1 MDNKKNN
8 DALENMDEF
17 NEKYGHY
24 VSEDEET
31 QIIPVPHFERNEVSE
46 SYDYEETDNVQE
58 YDDNSELTD
67 DSTDVKAKAP
77 GNFFTRNKYKN
88 TKIIALCLV
97 IAL

>member
-31 QIIPVPHFERNEVSE
+31 QIIPVPHFEKNEVSE
-46 SYDYEETDNVQE
+46 SYDYEE
-58 YDDNSELTD
+58 DDVVTENDEESDLTE
-67 DSTDVKAKAP
+67 SKKS
-77 GNFFTRNKYKN
+77 GQFLYKE
-88 TKIIALCLV
+88 
-97 IAL
+97 

>member
-31 QIIPVPHFERNEVSE
+31 QIIPVPHFEKMKYQNRMTMKKTMLSRRMTE
-46 SYDYEETDNVQE
+46 S
-58 YDDNSELTD
+58 L
-67 DSTDVKAKAP
+67 
-77 GNFFTRNKYKN
+77 
-88 TKIIALCLV
+88 I
-97 IAL
+97 